1 MKSSNANIVLR
12 MKGSG
17 LSFEGLYQ
25 YVNRIKGVDI
35 SRYGLYRVLCG
46 KDVPSLGLYR
56 DIDCALAAAE
66 GVRNKRLFPLSD
78 ERGI

>member
-46 KDVPSLGLYR
+46 KDVPSSGLYR
-56 DIDCALAAAE
+56 DIDCASAAAE